1 MPDAGIDKLITD
13 QFESLSPQLRLAAR
27 FAIDNPDEIAVNSMR
42 NVAAKAGVQPGTMLR
57 LAQQLGFAGYDQL
70 RDLFRKR
77 VKAGVGS
84 TWSGRARSLRK
95 SGAASSGHTLIDRLV
110 ADEHDNL
117 QKTFDAETAKSLRQA
132 CQIIGSSRLVYVLGL
147 RSLFPVAFYFHYVC
161 RMFMGKTVLLTGTGG
176 TFADDLRR
184 VEKGD
189 TVVAFSYHPYA
200 RDSVKAVAFAAKRGA
215 RVIAVTDS
223 RVSPII
229 APAKVGI
236 VVSNT
241 TPSLFPTIL
250 PAFAV
255 AQALATLLVQESGEE
270 TMANLA
276 RTESQLSAF
285 GVYFENEK

>member
-1 MPDAGIDKLITD
+1 MQDAGIDKLITD

-42 NVAAKAGVQPGTMLR
+42 NVAAKAGVRPSTMLR
-57 LAQQLGFAGYDQL
+57 LARQLGFAGYDEL
-70 RDLFRKR
+70 RDLFRER
-77 VKAGVGS
+77 VKAGAGS
-84 TWSGRARSLRK
+84 TWSGRARDLRK
-95 SGAASSGHTLIDRLV
+95 RGPSSSGHALIDRLI

-132 CQIIGSSRLVYVLGL
+132 CQIIRSSRLVYVLGL

-184 VEKGD
+184 VEKAD

-200 RDSVKAVAFAAKRGA
+200 RDSVKAVTFAQKKGAKI
-215 RVIAVTDS
+215 IAVTDS

-229 APAKVGI
+229 TPAKVGI

-255 AQALATLLVQESGEE
+255 AQALAALLIQESGEE

-276 RTESQLSAF
+276 RTESQLAAF
-285 GVYFENEK
+285 GVYFDSEK

>member
-57 LAQQLGFAGYDQL
+57 LAQQLGFEGYDQL

-84 TWSGRARSLRK
+84 TWSGRARNLRK
-95 SGAASSGHTLIDRLV
+95 SGHALIDRLV

-117 QKTFDAETAKSLRQA
+117 QKTFDADTAKSLRQA
-132 CQIIGSSRLVYVLGL
+132 CGIIGSSRLVYVLGL

-161 RMFMGKTVLLTGTGG
+161 RMFMSKTVLLTGTGG

-184 VEKGD
+184 VGKGD

-200 RDSVKAVAFAAKRGA
+200 RDSVKAVTFAAKKGA
-215 RVIAVTDS
+215 RIIAITDS

-255 AQALATLLVQESGEE
+255 AQALAALLVQESGEE

-276 RTESQLSAF
+276 KTESQLSAF
-285 GVYFENEK
+285 GVYFDGDK

>member
-1 MPDAGIDKLITD
+1 MPEAGIDKLITE
-13 QFESLSPQLRLAAR
+13 QFDSLSPQLRLAAR

-42 NVAAKAGVQPGTMLR
+42 NVAAKAGVRPSTMLR
-57 LAQQLGFAGYDQL
+57 FARQLGFEGYDQL
-70 RDLFRKR
+70 RDRFRER
-77 VKAGVGS
+77 IKAGVETS
-84 TWSGRARSLRK
+84 WSGRAQSLRR
-95 SGAASSGHTLIDRLV
+95 SATPSRNVLIDRLV

-117 QKTFDAETAKSLRQA
+117 QKTFDEAAAKSLRQA
-132 CQIIGSSRLVYVLGL
+132 CQIIRASPSVYVLGL

-189 TVVAFSYHPYA
+189 AVVAFSYHPYA
-200 RDSVKAVAFAAKRGA
+200 RDSVKAVNFAQKKGA

-223 RVSPII
+223 RVSPIM

-236 VVSNT
+236 VVSNQ

-255 AQALATLLVQESGEE
+255 AQALAALLVQESGDE

-276 RTESQLSAF
+276 KTESQLDAF
-285 GVYFENEK
+285 GVYFDSDK

>member
-27 FAIDNPDEIAVNSMR
+27 FAIDNPDEIALSSMR
-42 NVAAKAGVQPGTMLR
+42 NVAAQAGVRPSTMLR
-57 LAQQLGFAGYDQL
+57 LARQLGFAGYDEL
-70 RDLFRKR
+70 RELFRAR
-77 VKAGVGS
+77 VKAGADS
-84 TWSGRARSLRK
+84 TWSVRARDLRK
-95 SGAASSGHTLIDRLV
+95 SSQSSSGHALIDRLL

-189 TVVAFSYHPYA
+189 AVVAFSYHPYA
-200 RDSVKAVAFAAKRGA
+200 RDSVKAVTFAGKKGAK
-215 RVIAVTDS
+215 VIAITDS
-223 RVSPII
+223 RVSPIMT
-229 APAKVGI
+229 PAKVGI

-255 AQALATLLVQESGEE
+255 AQALAALLIQESGEE

-276 RTESQLSAF
+276 RTESQLAAF
-285 GVYFENEK
+285 GVYFDSEK

>member
-13 QFESLSPQLRLAAR
+13 QFGSLSPQLRLAAR

-42 NVAAKAGVQPGTMLR
+42 NVAAKAGVRPSTMLR
-57 LAQQLGFAGYDQL
+57 LARQLGFDGYDQL
-70 RDLFRKR
+70 RDQFRER
-77 VKAGVGS
+77 LKAGGES
-84 TWSGRARSLRK
+84 PWSGRARDLRK
-95 SGAASSGHTLIDRLV
+95 SSVPSSRNALIDRLL

-117 QKTFDAETAKSLRQA
+117 QKTFDGETAKNLRQA
-132 CQIIGSSRLVYVLGL
+132 CQIIRSSRLVYVLGL

-200 RDSVKAVAFAAKRGA
+200 RDSVKAVNFAGKKGA
-215 RVIAVTDS
+215 RIIAVTDS
-223 RVSPII
+223 RVSPIM

-255 AQALATLLVQESGEE
+255 AQALAALLVQESGDE
-270 TMANLA
+270 TMANIA
-276 RTESQLSAF
+276 RTESQLEAF
-285 GVYFENEK
+285 GVYFDSEK

>member
-1 MPDAGIDKLITD
+1 MPDAEIDQLITD
-13 QFESLSPQLRLAAR
+13 QFGSLSPQLRLAAR

-42 NVAAKAGVQPGTMLR
+42 NVAAKAGVQPSTMLR
-57 LAQQLGFAGYDQL
+57 LARQLGFEGYDQL
-70 RDLFRKR
+70 RDLFRER
-77 VKAGVGS
+77 VKAGSGS
-84 TWSGRARSLRK
+84 TWSGRARDLRK
-95 SGAASSGHTLIDRLV
+95 SGASSSGHALIDRLV

-132 CQIIGSSRLVYVLGL
+132 CQIIRSSRLVYVLGL

-184 VEKGD
+184 VKKGD

-200 RDSVKAVAFAAKRGA
+200 RDSVKAVRFAGKKGA

-223 RVSPII
+223 RVSPVM

-255 AQALATLLVQESGEE
+255 AQALAALLVQESGDE
-270 TMANLA
+270 TMADLA
-276 RTESQLSAF
+276 KTESQLAAF
-285 GVYFENEK
+285 GVYFDGDK